1 MKAKRRLSLL
11 FTICLVISMLSVS
24 CFADEYQS
32 DVSEGL
38 SLSTTEIVLAGQPI
52 EVPII
57 RYEKQVFPADTYVQH
72 ANDNVTYMESTEIL
86 LVPELTEEALSNNL
100 QVVSKIKQ
108 GGVVVPYAD
117 KLDPTVISV
126 VDGYVWCYS
135 YLKYSYTNKGSE
147 RYYDVEYFKIDV
159 NYESMVPFEG
169 AVEISARLNQV
180 GAIEGE
186 SSWPAQTYDVSNV
199 QSGTRYYAPNWW
211 KPCQNNSFADV
222 GVVYTFAIDYTD
234 SWPENDTS
242 FSFRHTVS

>member
-24 CFADEYQS
+24 CFADEYQI

-38 SLSTTEIVLAGQPI
+38 SLSTTGIVLAGQSV

-57 RYEKQVFPADTYVQH
+57 RCEKQVFPDNMYVQH

-126 VDGYVWCYS
+126 VDG
-135 YLKYSYTNKGSE
+135 
-147 RYYDVEYFKIDV
+147 
-159 NYESMVPFEG
+159 
-169 AVEISARLNQV
+169 
-180 GAIEGE
+180 
-186 SSWPAQTYDVSNV
+186 
-199 QSGTRYYAPNWW
+199 
-211 KPCQNNSFADV
+211 
-222 GVVYTFAIDYTD
+222 
-234 SWPENDTS
+234 
-242 FSFRHTVS
+242 